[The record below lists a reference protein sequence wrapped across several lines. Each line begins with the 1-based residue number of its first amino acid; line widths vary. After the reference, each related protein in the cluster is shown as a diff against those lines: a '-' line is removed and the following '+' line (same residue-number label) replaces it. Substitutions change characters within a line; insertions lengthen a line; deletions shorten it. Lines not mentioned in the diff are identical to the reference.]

1 MQIKENTVPQ
11 KPDWLRVRSPNSKG
25 YLETSSIIK
34 SLSLNTVCQEAA
46 CPNVG
51 DCWNKKHAAIM
62 ILGSVCTR
70 ACRFC
75 NIASGK
81 PQPVDPD
88 EPRRVALSVKALS
101 LKHIVITS
109 VDRDD
114 LKDGGAMHFARCI
127 EEIRKESPKTT
138 IEVLTPDFLRKPG
151 ALEIVVSA
159 KPEVYNHNIDTVP
172 SLYKKIRPGG
182 RYYYSLRLLDRVK
195 DIDPSIF
202 TKSGFM
208 LGLGEKKDEVMQVIE
223 DLSCA
228 RVDFL
233 TVSQYLS
240 PGPQYAKVEE
250 YIEPKDFEYYARF
263 ARVRGFKM
271 VSSSPLTRSSY
282 HASEEFEQLKSK
294 GAPRT

>member
-1 MQIKENTVPQ
+1 MSEVMS
-11 KPDWLRVRSPNSKG
+11 KPSWLKVRSPTSKQ
-25 YLETSSIIK
+25 YFETSSIIK
-34 SLSLNTVCQEAA
+34 ELSLNTVCQEAA

-51 DCWNKKHAAIM
+51 DCWAKQHAAIM
-62 ILGSVCTR
+62 ILGSICTR
-70 ACRFC
+70 ACKFC
-75 NIASGK
+75 NITSGK
-81 PQPVDPD
+81 PTPVDPD

-114 LKDGGAMHFARCI
+114 LKDGGAFHFARCI
-127 EEIRKESPKTT
+127 EEIRKEAPSTT

-151 ALEIVVSA
+151 ALEVVVAA

-172 SLYKKIRPGG
+172 SLYRKIRPGG
-182 RYYYSLRLLDRVK
+182 RYYHSLRLLDRVK
-195 DIDPSIF
+195 ALDPQIF

-208 LGLGEKKDEVMQVIE
+208 LGLGETKDEVIQVIE
-223 DLSCA
+223 DMSCA

-233 TVSQYLS
+233 TISQYLS

-250 YIEPKDFEYYARF
+250 YIEPKAFDYYARV
-263 ARVRGFKM
+263 ARARGFKM

-282 HASEEFEQLKSK
+282 HASEEFEKLKAACAASQ
-294 GAPRT
+294 A